1 MQVHSR
7 SGWPHWFVAVVF
19 AFISVFGRKG
29 LERHRTGTGKN
40 LGEGEVFKN
49 VQKGPQ
55 SNGQNANHSSI
66 RGIFPQKKL
75 WSEVFWKLVFK
86 ICLIFQASSVFESSF
101 VRILSVWI
109 FPVLIC
115 LFYWYLNLCLAREF
129 TLRVNGIFLFWS
141 CPCFCSLTSAFR
153 FSLLASAL
161 LSKVAVRLPS
171 THPPLPCFCG

>member
-1 MQVHSR
+1 MRAWKDTEQE
-7 SGWPHWFVAVVF
+7 
-19 AFISVFGRKG
+19 
-29 LERHRTGTGKN
+29 LGKIWVREKC
-40 LGEGEVFKN
+40 LKT
-49 VQKGPQ
+49 QKGPQ
-55 SNGQNANHSSI
+55 SNGQNENHSSI

-109 FPVLIC
+109 FPVLIF

-129 TLRVNGIFLFWS
+129 TLRLNGIFLFWS

-153 FSLLASAL
+153 FSLLASVL
-161 LSKVAVRLPS
+161 LSKVAGRLPS